1 MENDNFN
8 HPPCFPLESVNHEKG
23 SLGGGGG
30 SSSPQQG
37 THPPQQDEKARLC
50 RRKLTV
56 TSFDPLPRKE
66 TAKKQQDSGPVAAE
80 WAAPRAFWSGQ
91 REALERGFHLR
102 SPTQV
107 SALKASH
114 PQLGGCYSLQWQCM
128 VQPSVTDKGAIVTI
142 TLSKQKHVKFVRY
155 CDQHWGYWCNR
166 KLRFQQP
173 TAGKSPNRCG
183 YKILYLKVI
192 WASVCEEM
200 ISFTFM

>member
-66 TAKKQQDSGPVAAE
+66 TAKKTTRQWPRSSRVSSTPGLLIRTEGGP
-80 WAAPRAFWSGQ
+80 
-91 REALERGFHLR
+91 ERGFHLR

-142 TLSKQKHVKFVRY
+142 TLSKQQHVKFVRY

-173 TAGKSPNRCG
+173 TAGRSPNRCG
-183 YKILYLKVI
+183 WKILYLTVI
-192 WASVCEEM
+192 WALVCEEM